1 MLPWHEALATQN
13 IPVDIVHPNMD
24 LSAYKVLIAP
34 LLYQLTEAQAE
45 ALRAFVHNGGTL
57 VMSYFSGI
65 VDLQEHIWLGG
76 YPALLRDV
84 LGITVEEWQPL
95 LPGEGV
101 SLLDMHQRQITGE
114 HWVDLLHVNGA
125 DVLAHY
131 VGGFID
137 GRPAITRHGFGSG
150 QAYYL
155 GTRPA
160 QDALDTLLREICA
173 SNDIVPLVQASSG
186 VEASLRTDGEARYL
200 FVINHT
206 DQVSEVDLQGKQ
218 GRDQLSGV
226 SISNTLTLEPY
237 GVRILALEG

>member
-45 ALRAFVHNGGTL
+45 ALRTFVQNGGTL

-95 LPGEGV
+95 PPGESV
-101 SLLDMHQRQITGE
+101 NLLDMQQRQITGE

-150 QAYYL
+150 QAYYF
-155 GTRPA
+155 GTRPT

-173 SNDIVPLVQASSG
+173 SNDIVPLVQASVG
-186 VEASLRTDGEARYL
+186 VEASLRTDGKARYL
-200 FVINHT
+200 FIINHT
-206 DQVSEVDLQGKQ
+206 DQVAEVDLQGKQ

-226 SISNTLTLEPY
+226 SISNALTLEPY